1 MKRLLP
7 VVLLVLASSG
17 CAAAPEAIPA
27 EVYHELA
34 GEYFTESS
42 TENLDRY
49 AEEICTVMEGGDME
63 TSWLYGVKY
72 LTDAGMDAGEAGK
85 YLVYAASY
93 SCPEM
98 LERFPEG

>member
-7 VVLLVLASSG
+7 LVLVVLALAGCSS
-17 CAAAPEAIPA
+17 APEAIPA
-27 EVYHELA
+27 DVYYELA

-42 TENLDRY
+42 DESLDGY
-49 AEEICTVMEGGDME
+49 AEEVCALMAEGDAD

-85 YLVYAASY
+85 FLVYAASY
-93 SCPEM
+93 SCPDM
-98 LERFPEG
+98 LERFPEV